1 MTQEVEQL
9 LLPAPLGRG
18 RARGHRRGPQ
28 PDQRRWACARGSKM
42 LHVSP
47 RADPGMRDISK
58 RVLGAW
64 LRLLVCSSLA
74 KAGRPQSLQ
83 MGLAG
88 PGLPSWLPE
97 WGERT
102 LGREG
107 VPGIWSAVGAH
118 GPQPPC
124 PPIPRTPREGEVRT
138 ITRVSF
144 YLWAFSPPGK
154 SNSEAVFQVFAFV
167 LSVPS

>member
-28 PDQRRWACARGSKM
+28 PDQRHWACARGSRM

-47 RADPGMRDISK
+47 RADPGATDISK

-74 KAGRPQSLQ
+74 TAGRPQSLQ

-97 WGERT
+97 WGERP
-102 LGREG
+102 LGREAHQG
-107 VPGIWSAVGAH
+107 SGLQWVLTAPSLPAHLPPHPAHTQGGGGQNDDTCVFLFVGFF
-118 GPQPPC
+118 P
-124 PPIPRTPREGEVRT
+124 PREV
-138 ITRVSF
+138 
-144 YLWAFSPPGK
+144 
-154 SNSEAVFQVFAFV
+154 
-167 LSVPS
+167 